1 MKIRYA
7 ISVGVL
13 LTAVAAE
20 AQNLNP
26 TVEVTNV
33 YASSAKDINKPVQ
46 QMAVP
51 DSVTTFNLKL
61 DYSVFDSPYKG
72 AYEFSPYT
80 VDYAPTSSLGKG
92 KQFYLRAG
100 AGYTLHPEF
109 EAVWSPVLWD
119 RVRLDLFARH
129 DSFFGNYRGL
139 KLKEKTKGTRDI
151 LSLAWDGTENS
162 FGYDALTDV
171 GFKALYPWKKGEAF
185 LTATYTNLSGKD
197 YLITRSLNGVKI
209 GAGVKSVGT
218 ERFRYSAS
226 AAYTHWGDYGSH
238 VNPYSL
244 KEDKMDLLGDF
255 SIPMNVG
262 EIFARADFSVDVLK
276 GNVPSTAGL
285 LGVTPG
291 YRFALDDWYFDLG
304 VRFDIYFGAER
315 YNKFQFVYPA
325 VYVSYTLLDGD
336 MVLYADVT
344 GRTHINPYS
353 DVVRGSH
360 IFNPL
365 HPVLPG
371 SILLDNSVE
380 RVRAAVGVKGHIWRR
395 FHYDV
400 RAGYA
405 RIANGLL
412 DGILLKD
419 PATDTALDFPLPGTG
434 YAKPYHL
441 GFIDID
447 YAWISDDVKV
457 DGTFSFKKTNLK
469 DTQVFAP
476 ALLSGTLRGSYTWN
490 KRITAGLTLD
500 FSSNRTAK
508 VSETTYY
515 RIPGYADLGIFG
527 EYQITRMLSAWLK
540 IGNLLNSTNQM
551 IPLYTC
557 SGTYFTAGITL
568 SF

>member
-7 ISVGVL
+7 FPAGL
-13 LTAVAAE
+13 LLVAAAAG

-46 QMAVP
+46 EMAVP

-72 AYEFSPYT
+72 SYEFSPYT
-80 VDYAPTSSLGKG
+80 VDYTPSSSLEDG

-100 AGYTLHPEF
+100 AGYSLHPEL

-119 RVRLDLFARH
+119 RLRLDLFARH
-129 DSFFGNYRGL
+129 NSFFGNYRGL
-139 KLKEKTKGTRDI
+139 QLQEKTGGTHDIISLVRDKN
-151 LSLAWDGTENS
+151 ENA

-171 GFKALYPWKKGEAF
+171 GVRALYPWQKGEAF
-185 LTATYTNLSGKD
+185 LTAAYTNLSGKD
-197 YLITRSLNGVKI
+197 YLIKRSMNGVRL
-209 GAGVKSVGT
+209 GAGVRSVDT
-218 ERFRYSAS
+218 EKFKYAAS
-226 AAYTHWGDYGSH
+226 IGWTHWGDYGSH
-238 VNPYSL
+238 ANLYTL
-244 KEDKMDLLGDF
+244 KEDKVDLLGDF
-255 SIPMNVG
+255 AIPMTVG
-262 EIFARADFSVDVLK
+262 EIFARTDLTVDLLK
-276 GNVPSTAGL
+276 GIAPATAGL

-291 YRFALDDWYFDLG
+291 YRFSLNDWYFDLG
-304 VRFDIYFGAER
+304 VRFDVYFGDER
-315 YNKFQFVYPA
+315 YRNQFVYPA

-336 MVLYADVT
+336 LVLYAKAT
-344 GRTHINPYS
+344 GGTNINAYS
-353 DVVRGSH
+353 DVVLGSH

-365 HPVLPG
+365 HMVLPG
-371 SILLDNSVE
+371 SKLLDNSVE
-380 RVRAAVGVKGHIWRR
+380 RIRAAIGVKGHIRRR
-395 FHYDV
+395 FQYDV

-405 RIANGLL
+405 RVANGLL
-412 DGILLKD
+412 DGIMLKD
-419 PATDTALDFPLPGTG
+419 PETDAALTFPLPGTG

-441 GFIDID
+441 GFADID
-447 YAWISDDVKV
+447 YAWISDCVKV
-457 DGTFSFKKTNLK
+457 DGTFSFKMTNLK
-469 DTQVFAP
+469 ETQVFAP
-476 ALLSGTLRGSYTWN
+476 ALVSGTLRGSYTWN

-500 FSSNRTAK
+500 FSSSRTAK
-508 VSETTYY
+508 VSDATYY

-540 IGNLLNSTNQM
+540 IGNLLNSTNQV